1 MINYREIL
9 RLKSLGMNKQETA
22 SSVGCSRNTVADVL
36 RRAEALKLCYPMPSE
51 MTDGLKKIEERVFL
65 GCSSLT
71 SVTIPYSVTT
81 LESYAFSG
89 YISLTAQLFLTA

>member
-36 RRAEALKLCYPMPSE
+36 RRAEALKFCYPLPSE
-51 MTDGLKKIEERVFL
+51 MTDAKLATLLYPSATNPCTKCRIMNMLQKK
-65 GCSSLT
+65 
-71 SVTIPYSVTT
+71 
-81 LESYAFSG
+81 
-89 YISLTAQLFLTA
+89 